1 MSCAGAWAK
10 AGAIIIAPEKQGK
23 AWLTIALCY
32 LVAFLVHEITLFLS
46 LLPALLGVFGD
57 NLDRFRVRRAR
68 LDHGGG
74 HVSGWHRWTR
84 HVQRRPWPYLVA
96 AVAVLVVMAIPLL
109 DLRLGTAD
117 DGSAAVTSGAAG
129 SVILTATAAQTAQWQ
144 ADWETSPP
152 QAVGDLWVTDDTGT
166 PHCLCDLVLALLP
179 RTTRED

>member
-1 MSCAGAWAK
+1 MTDFDHELRARIPRVLVEVVPGEPLHVSVPILDSADDPVPVAGAW
-10 AGAIIIAPEKQGK
+10 
-23 AWLTIALCY
+23 
-32 LVAFLVHEITLFLS
+32 S
-46 LLPALLGVFGD
+46 
-57 NLDRFRVRRAR
+57 AR
-68 LDHGGG
+68 LQL
-74 HVSGWHRWTR
+74 RRQWTSTEIL
-84 HVQRRPWPYLVA
+84 HHFTP
-96 AVAVLVVMAIPLL
+96 
-109 DLRLGTAD
+109 D